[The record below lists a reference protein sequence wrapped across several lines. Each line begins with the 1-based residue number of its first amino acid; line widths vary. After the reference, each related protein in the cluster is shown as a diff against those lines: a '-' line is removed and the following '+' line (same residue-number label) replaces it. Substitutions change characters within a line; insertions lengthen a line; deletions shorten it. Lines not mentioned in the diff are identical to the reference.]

1 MPYKLITPSEPVLDA
16 SLVNAVAE
24 ELRKK
29 NPVDVTDESSDAP
42 YIIEEQIR
50 RSNRIHVTV
59 IWDRWAEV
67 GPEERS
73 RIILEAY
80 GNVHGPNAFL
90 NLTSAL
96 GLTHADAKK
105 LGVENGVLYAA

>member
-1 MPYKLITPSEPVLDA
+1 MPYTLITPVEPILDA
-16 SLVNAVAE
+16 SFVEAIAD

-29 NPVDVTDESSDAP
+29 NPVDAADASLDAP
-42 YIIEEQIR
+42 HIIEEQIR

-59 IWDRWAEV
+59 IWDRWANV

-80 GNVHGPNAFL
+80 GNVRGPNAFL
-90 NLTSAL
+90 TLTSAL
-96 GLTHADAKK
+96 GLTHAEAKK
-105 LGVENGVLYAA
+105 LGVENGVRYAA